1 MKRCYFGE
9 TERGSIWSGR
19 FSNTCPTLPSA
30 PGLPQSKHFLSCFPC
45 SPFKI
50 ANWNK
55 HGKFIVFDEHVRVF
69 VLFSYR
75 PNQLPY
81 IPLLLVIARA
91 VQLSYNL
98 YNGTRFID
106 RRRRKKH
113 TTSLIRNNDIRCQKI
128 LTNPTRQFFKHLTP
142 NALPA
147 LEFWILAQLSFK
159 SAWIMTNKQWIK
171 FTEFSI
177 LENLVEILRKY
188 WQFIR
193 PHLTPW

>member
-1 MKRCYFGE
+1 MTQREVPYE
-9 TERGSIWSGR
+9 VVDLVTHA
-19 FSNTCPTLPSA
+19 LPSV

-98 YNGTRFID
+98 YNGTRFIN
-106 RRRRKKH
+106 RRRWETH
-113 TTSLIRNNDIRCQKI
+113 TTPNPNRYFFSNFSQQKHF
-128 LTNPTRQFFKHLTP
+128 LLSNS
-142 NALPA
+142 
-147 LEFWILAQLSFK
+147 EF
-159 SAWIMTNKQWIK
+159 
-171 FTEFSI
+171 
-177 LENLVEILRKY
+177 
-188 WQFIR
+188 
-193 PHLTPW
+193 